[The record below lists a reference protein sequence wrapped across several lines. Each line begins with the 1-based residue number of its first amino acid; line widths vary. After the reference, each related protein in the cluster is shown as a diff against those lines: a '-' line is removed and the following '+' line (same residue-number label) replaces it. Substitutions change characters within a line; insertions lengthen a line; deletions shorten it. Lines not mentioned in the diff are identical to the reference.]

1 MINSFE
7 LNNFGPIRQFSC
19 PRASHINVII
29 GGNGT
34 GKTIFLK
41 ALYTA
46 MRTIEDYK
54 RGNEPRSASEI
65 LSEKL
70 YWTFEVDKIGDLVQ
84 KGSDAPLSFELT
96 FKGNSFFYKFGK
108 DTTRTINH
116 LKNQVSPRESNS
128 IFLPPKEIF
137 SLQSLILQSREQ
149 DKIFGFDDTYLDL
162 ARALRPA
169 KTRGGD
175 YAEFHQSR
183 KSLEDIIGGH
193 IEYDELS
200 ENWQFKKGNQKFSIG
215 VTSEGIKKISIIDT
229 LLENRYLDSDSIIF
243 IDEIEGAL
251 HPTAISKFLDIVA
264 MLAEKGIQF
273 FMASHSYFVIK
284 KLFLIAQKKESLSIS
299 IFSAYQD
306 NWNTANLQE
315 GLPDNPIIDES
326 IRLYQEEV
334 RLALE

>member
-7 LNNFGPIRQFSC
+7 LKNFGPIQQFAC
-19 PRASHINVII
+19 PRASHINIII

-54 RGNEPRSASEI
+54 RGNEPRSASAI

-84 KGSDAPLSFELT
+84 KGADGPLSLQLT
-96 FKGNSFFYKFGK
+96 FKGNSFSYEFGK
-108 DTTRTINH
+108 DTTRTINY
-116 LKNQVSPRESNS
+116 LINQVSPRESNS

-137 SLQSLILQSREQ
+137 SLQPLILQSREQ
-149 DKIFGFDDTYLDL
+149 NKTFGFDDTYLDL
-162 ARALRPA
+162 ARALRQA

-175 YAEFHQSR
+175 YAEFYQSR
-183 KSLEDIIGGH
+183 KSLKDIISGH
-193 IEYDELS
+193 IEYDKS
-200 ENWQFKKGNQKFSIG
+200 SQNWQFKKGNQKFSIG

-229 LLENRYLDSDSIIF
+229 LLENRYLDTDSIIF

-251 HPTAISKFLDIVA
+251 HPTAISKFLDIVV

-284 KLFLIAQKKESLSIS
+284 KLFLIAQKNYDISIS
-299 IFSAYQD
+299 IFSASEKK
-306 NWNTANLQE
+306 WNTGNLKE

>member
-7 LNNFGPIRQFSC
+7 LKNFGPIRQLAC
-19 PRASHINVII
+19 PTASHINLII

-34 GKTIFLK
+34 GKTILLK

-46 MRTIEDYK
+46 MRTLEDYK

-70 YWTFEVDKIGDLVQ
+70 YWTFEVDKIGDLVR
-84 KGSDAPLSFELT
+84 KGADAPLFFQLT
-96 FKGNSFFYKFGK
+96 FKENLFSYEFGK
-108 DTTRTINH
+108 DTNRTINH
-116 LKNQVSPRESNS
+116 LENQVSPRESNS
-128 IFLPPKEIF
+128 IFLPPKEIL

-149 DKIFGFDDTYLDL
+149 SKTFGFDDTYLDL
-162 ARALRPA
+162 ARALRYFP
-169 KTRGGD
+169 TRGRN
-175 YAEFHQSR
+175 YAEFAQSR
-183 KSLEDIIGGH
+183 TSLKDIINGK
-193 IEYDELS
+193 IEYDRSS
-200 ENWQFKKGNQKFSIG
+200 EIWQFKKGNQQFSIG
-215 VTSEGIKKISIIDT
+215 VTAEGIKKISILDT
-229 LLENRYLDSDSIIF
+229 LLGNRYLDPDSIIF
-243 IDEIEGAL
+243 IDEPEAAL

-284 KLFLIAQKKESLSIS
+284 KLFLIAQKKDDLSIS
-299 IFSAYQD
+299 ILSAD
-306 NWNTANLQE
+306 EETWNTANLKE

-326 IRLYQEEV
+326 IRLYKEEV

>member
-7 LNNFGPIRQFSC
+7 LKNFGPIQQFAC
-19 PRASHINVII
+19 PRASHINVMI

-70 YWTFEVDKIGDLVQ
+70 YWTFEVDKIGDLVRR
-84 KGSDAPLSFELT
+84 GSDAPLSFQLS
-96 FKGNSFFYKFGK
+96 FNGNSFFYEFGK

-116 LKNQVSPRESNS
+116 IENQVSPRESNS
-128 IFLPPKEIF
+128 IFLPAKEIL

-149 DKIFGFDDTYLDL
+149 SKTFGFDDTYLDL
-162 ARALRPA
+162 ARALRQA

-175 YAEFHQSR
+175 YAEFAQSR
-183 KSLEDIIGGH
+183 KSLKDIMSGTL
-193 IEYDELS
+193 EYDNLS
-200 ENWQFKKGNQKFSIG
+200 ESWQFKKGNQKFSIG
-215 VTSEGIKKISIIDT
+215 VTSEGIKKFSIIDT
-229 LLENRYLDSDSIIF
+229 LLENRYLDPNSIVF
-243 IDEIEGAL
+243 IDGIEGAL
-251 HPTAISKFLDIVA
+251 HPTAISKFLDIVV

-284 KLFLIAQKKESLSIS
+284 KLFLIAQEKDDISIS
-299 IFSAYQD
+299 IFSASED
-306 NWNTANLQE
+306 NWNTANVKE